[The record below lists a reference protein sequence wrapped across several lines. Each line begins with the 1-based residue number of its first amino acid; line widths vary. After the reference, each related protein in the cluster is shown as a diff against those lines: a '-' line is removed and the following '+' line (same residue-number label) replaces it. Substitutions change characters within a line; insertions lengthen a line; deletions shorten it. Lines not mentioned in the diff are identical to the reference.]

1 MKQLTLAKK
10 KALREDPIY
19 HSQLIS
25 QFINRVMK
33 NGKKT
38 VAQKLIYDTFASLS
52 QKGMNAQDTFERALN
67 NVSPKLEVRPR
78 RVGGASYQVPAE
90 VSGRRKTSLAIRWL
104 IKAANNRSNKEYH
117 TFAAKLA
124 AELTDAAKGE
134 GEAIKRKETT
144 QKMAEANK
152 VFSHFRW

>member
-1 MKQLTLAKK
+1 MGELSLAKK
-10 KALREDPIY
+10 KASQEDPLY
-19 HSQLIS
+19 HNRLVS

-33 NGKKT
+33 SGKKS
-38 VAQKLIYDTFASLS
+38 VAQKLIYNAFSSLS
-52 QKGMNAQDTFERALN
+52 QKGEDPVETFQKAIN
-67 NVSPKLEVRPR
+67 NVSPKLEVRAR

-104 IKAANNRSNKEYH
+104 VKAANNRSNKEYH

-124 AELTDAAKGE
+124 AELIDAAKGE
-134 GEAIKRKETT
+134 GEAIKKKETT